1 MKSFFLTLSFSLL
14 AVHAFGQNQIK
25 LEWGKNSR
33 ILIPVYSGDQEWI
46 ALKEIAELLEVNT
59 FENPAKKKIVLFL
72 PSHQIKITGNN
83 AYVVAD
89 EKTILQMPVQ
99 IQMID
104 GAWLVP
110 VKFFIPI
117 LNAFLSPPI
126 LVNDKG
132 YAADIHPSDHSKTVV
147 EKIIPPKKIK
157 ANVTGIDFE
166 KKSNGLLVALKTEK
180 AFQKSDLE
188 IWKNKNWLYVTI
200 SGGVVS
206 EEATEQVKS
215 AEQYKL
221 IRTALTFQHKN
232 SAQLSFELE
241 KEISGQE
248 IFLDEKTG
256 AILVSLRTN
265 DPSYLEKDEAKAVN
279 KNATLVKQ
287 KDQWKID
294 RIVLDAGHGGKDRG
308 ATGKNGTKEK
318 DVTLAITLKLGKL
331 IEDRLNIAVDYTR
344 KTDEFPTL
352 QGRTRYAN
360 AHNAKLFVSVHC
372 NSSTNRK
379 GNGFEVFFLSPS
391 RTSEALAVARKENE
405 VIQLEEEKHDYGDF
419 TNEKF
424 ILANIMQSVFVKE
437 SEELAAKVLKGIDKH
452 VDLEDRGVSQAPFYV
467 LMGASMPSILV
478 ETAFISNPAEEKFLT
493 SEKGQKQMAEG
504 IFEGIKS
511 FIDGYAKSEK

>member
-1 MKSFFLTLSFSLL
+1 MKSFFLAMSFSLL

-25 LEWGKNSR
+25 LDWEKNSR
-33 ILIPVYSGDQEWI
+33 TLIPVYSGDQEWI
-46 ALKEIAELLEVNT
+46 ALKEIAELLEIKS

-89 EKTILQMPVQ
+89 EKNILQMPVQ
-99 IQMID
+99 TQMID
-104 GAWLVP
+104 GVWLVP

-117 LNAFLSPPI
+117 LNAFLSSPI
-126 LVNDKG
+126 LVNEH
-132 YAADIHPSDHSKTVV
+132 ATEIHPSVHSKNVT
-147 EKIIPPKKIK
+147 EKIIPPKKTK
-157 ANVTGIDFE
+157 ANVTGIDFG
-166 KKSNGLLVALKTEK
+166 KKSNGLLVTLKTEK
-180 AFQKSDLE
+180 TFQKNDLE

-206 EEATEQVKS
+206 EEAAEQIKS

-265 DPSYLEKDEAKAVN
+265 DPSCLEKDETKAVN
-279 KNATLVKQ
+279 KNVTLTKQ

-294 RIVLDAGHGGKDRG
+294 KIVLDAGHGGKDRG

-318 DVTLAITLKLGKL
+318 DVTLAVTLKLGKL

-360 AHNAKLFVSVHC
+360 AHNAKLFVSIHC

-437 SEELAAKVLKGIDKH
+437 SEELAANVLKGIDKH
-452 VDLEDRGVSQAPFYV
+452 VGLADRGVSQAPFYV

-478 ETAFISNPAEEKFLT
+478 ETAFISNPTEEKFLT
-493 SEKGQKQMAEG
+493 SEEGQKQLAEG
-504 IFEGIKS
+504 IFDGIKN
-511 FIDGYAKSEK
+511 FIDGYEKSEK